1 MSECAVQVLNTLM
14 LSFVSMCIVAV
25 MWVCWGYSFAF
36 GAGNSFFGDLKF
48 IGSVD
53 VGLAP
58 YRPYGTT
65 VSHFAFW
72 WFQ

>member
-1 MSECAVQVLNTLM
+1 MCAQVLNTLM

-36 GAGNSFFGDLKF
+36 GAGNGFFGDLKF

-58 YRPYGTT
+58 YRPYSTSGPP
-65 VSHFAFW
+65 AG
-72 WFQ
+72 

>member
-1 MSECAVQVLNTLM
+1 M

-25 MWVCWGYSFAF
+25 MWVSWGYSFAF
-36 GAGNSFFGDLKF
+36 GRGNGFFGDLTF

-53 VGLAP
+53 VSLAP
-58 YRPYGTT
+58 YAPLSTS
-65 VSHFAFW
+65 VSHYAFW